1 MIAVDQTS
9 PFRGRAEHGS
19 SAQVLQISIF
29 SAISMASSISIQSN
43 RALDFRVA
51 QQQLYR
57 AQVASSP
64 VDQRRL
70 GSAQRVCAELERVEA
85 DAGDPLADETGVL
98 TCRQASTGAAAGEQ
112 ELAGLSSSH
121 SQILVDGLPC
131 LFSELL

>member
-1 MIAVDQTS
+1 
-9 PFRGRAEHGS
+9 
-19 SAQVLQISIF
+19 
-29 SAISMASSISIQSN
+29 
-43 RALDFRVA
+43 VA
-51 QQQLYR
+51 KQQLYR